1 MIARFAH
8 ILPNAFSFT
17 TTITLAMLSS
27 GYRVKYVPIDYFK
40 RKGSSK
46 IHPIYDTINFLQLI
60 IRTVIYFD
68 PLRVFLPLALLFVGS
83 SIAVGVGSYLF
94 LPKFLDAT
102 TVLLFVTG
110 IQMFAV
116 GILADL
122 VNKRSG
128 G

>member
-1 MIARFAH
+1 
-8 ILPNAFSFT
+8 
-17 TTITLAMLSS
+17 MLSS

-60 IRTVIYFD
+60 IRTIIYFD
-68 PLRVFLPLALLFVGS
+68 PLRVFLPISMLFVLS
-83 SIAVGVGSYLF
+83 SIAVGLGSYFYLG
-94 LPKFLDAT
+94 KFADAT

-110 IQMFAV
+110 MQTLAIGV
-116 GILADL
+116 LADL

-128 G
+128 GG